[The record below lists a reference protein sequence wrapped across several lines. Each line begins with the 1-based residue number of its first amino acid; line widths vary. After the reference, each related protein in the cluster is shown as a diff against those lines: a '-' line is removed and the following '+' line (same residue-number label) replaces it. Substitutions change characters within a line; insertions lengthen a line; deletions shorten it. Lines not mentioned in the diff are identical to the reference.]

1 MKVSTIRRA
10 FFSWCWV
17 AAFMVSHPSHRT
29 NAVAEEV
36 EGDPSQSHFGPLSPR
51 KLKETKSTL
60 GNSKGTKS
68 SEKDGTKGTKSSKN
82 DGQPPGN
89 SKGTKSVKKDETKG
103 TKSSKNDGQPPAN
116 EQVSA
121 VDVKEKLQLSNTVRN
136 QLLDDDGN
144 YFAGGAFVGNGEEV
158 DPNLSDNVDT
168 IIDPDTGCISETAD
182 YYTQSLCGK
191 NFSVFYNVT
200 LRQDLL
206 SLTPLQDLISSVE
219 CEALSEEEAT
229 VEITFME
236 PLDDTTLVLFPQDA
250 VLAVD
255 GSVFGDCNLAV
266 DSTIRD
272 LDPDGVSG
280 PKDGIGFVIS
290 VSVPQANTIL
300 VTLAPGGLTDMFKSI
315 DLEINEVNAP
325 SFASTQSLLPDIP
338 ENATSRN
345 LAKIDFAAHSSR
357 LN

>member
-1 MKVSTIRRA
+1 
-10 FFSWCWV
+10 
-17 AAFMVSHPSHRT
+17 MVSHPSHRT